1 MKLKTFDELID
12 RVKNS
17 GRKFRVAV
25 ANAGDAHT
33 LEAVVTASRAGIVS
47 PVLVGDEAAIRAG
60 LAALNVTVPDTDIV
74 SASDA
79 ADAAEKAV
87 ALVRAG
93 KADFLMKGKLDTAVL
108 LKAVV
113 NKEHGLGTGKLMSI
127 FLLAQIPGYHKLISV
142 VDGGMV
148 TYPTLE
154 QKKGIIENTVWALR
168 ALGVECPKVG
178 VLAAIEKVNPKM
190 PETVEAAELKRMNQ
204 TGEIEHCVV
213 EGPVS
218 YDCAMSR
225 EISALKGFDSPAS
238 GDCDAL
244 IAPNIHAANIL
255 TKALHLTA
263 HAATAGFIVG
273 AGCPIV
279 MSSRGS
285 EPEEKF
291 MSIVLA
297 AAVVL
302 GNEEK

>member
-1 MKLKTFDELID
+1 MELKTFDELIH

-17 GRKFRVAV
+17 GREFRVAV

-33 LEAVVTASRAGIVS
+33 LEAVVNASRVGIVS
-47 PVLVGDEAAIRAG
+47 PVLVGDRAAICDG
-60 LAALNVTVPDTDIV
+60 LSKLGASVPEADIV
-74 SASDA
+74 DA
-79 ADAAEKAV
+79 ADAPEAAAKAV
-87 ALVRAG
+87 ALVREG

-113 NKEHGLGTGKLMSI
+113 NKECGLGTGGLMSI

-204 TGEIEHCVV
+204 AGELQNCIV
-213 EGPVS
+213 EGPIS

-225 EISALKGFDSPAS
+225 EISEIKGFDSPVS

-244 IAPNIHAANIL
+244 ILPNIHAANIL

-273 AGCPIV
+273 ASCPIV

-285 EPEEKF
+285 EAEEKL

-302 GNEEK
+302 GNENK